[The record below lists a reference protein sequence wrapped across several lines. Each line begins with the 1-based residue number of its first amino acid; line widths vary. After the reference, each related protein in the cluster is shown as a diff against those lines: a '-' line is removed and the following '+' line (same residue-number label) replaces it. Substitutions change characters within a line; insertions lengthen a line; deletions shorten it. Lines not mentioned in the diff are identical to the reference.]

1 MEEDRREHIDIVTAL
16 RGVAAL
22 CVVLFHVRIFLWV
35 GWHEINQNRG
45 DYSSCD
51 VFLSWFSVPTAIMGE
66 FVLLFFIVSGFCI
79 HYPNVGRCKE
89 FRLKPYLLRR
99 FVRIYP
105 PYAIALIISM
115 LVLFIAVRSEYTKSI
130 MPSLLL
136 IQNYYPLV
144 NSQIKSNYSLW
155 SIPTEIE
162 LYFIYAVFVSVYKFL
177 GKGLLVLVVFVTLS
191 LSIALLFNDPSRYLM
206 SSLSFI
212 FTWWSGAYLAHMFM
226 NGWLNNF
233 PRWLR
238 YILFVVLFAVPT
250 IYYFN
255 PHNTLLNRLI
265 FTILFFLLFWF
276 CIASRTSATIFKS
289 YIFRFCIGL
298 GRISYT
304 LYLLHYPFFMLC
316 GHIWVNLF
324 GSKPTSYLI
333 PLVFVVLSVLLSRLF
348 YKFIESPF
356 YSISRRFAF
365 VS

>member
-35 GWHEINQNRG
+35 GWNEINQNRG
-45 DYSSCD
+45 YYSSCD

-162 LYFIYAVFVSVYKFL
+162 LYVLYAVFVSVYKFL

-191 LSIALLFNDPSRYLM
+191 LSIVFLFN
-206 SSLSFI
+206 
-212 FTWWSGAYLAHMFM
+212 H
-226 NGWLNNF
+226 
-233 PRWLR
+233 
-238 YILFVVLFAVPT
+238 
-250 IYYFN
+250 
-255 PHNTLLNRLI
+255 
-265 FTILFFLLFWF
+265 FLLFL
-276 CIASRTSATIFKS
+276 RG
-289 YIFRFCIGL
+289 GL
-298 GRISYT
+298 V
-304 LYLLHYPFFMLC
+304 
-316 GHIWVNLF
+316 HI
-324 GSKPTSYLI
+324 
-333 PLVFVVLSVLLSRLF
+333 
-348 YKFIESPF
+348 
-356 YSISRRFAF
+356 
-365 VS
+365 